1 MIDDEAVRAL
11 ALALPEVAEQDHQGQ
26 PSFRVRGK
34 IFATLQTNER
44 RAVLKLAIADQ
55 AALAALAPGIFSLV
69 PGAWGQQG
77 WTNVDL
83 EMVGPSEFES
93 ALRAAWRQVAP
104 KRLISAYEQA
114 G

>member
-1 MIDDEAVRAL
+1 MVDVDVVRAL
-11 ALALPEVAEQDHQGQ
+11 ALALPEAAEQDHHGR

-34 IFATLQTNER
+34 IFATLWPDER

-55 AALAALAPGIFSLV
+55 AALVALAPEAFALV
-69 PGAWGQQG
+69 PGAWGLQG
-77 WTNVDL
+77 STRVDL
-83 EMVGPSEFES
+83 GTVERSQFES

-104 KRLISAYEQA
+104 KRVIAAHERA